1 MNSINYKKLL
11 KAIFT
16 LIFIVLTFIK
26 LFTVTLTSSVS
37 DISKLGALPKP
48 TLTSNTIIDK
58 DIDNYIKENNITVL
72 NEGGLDCFYLFD
84 LLYTLWWILLII
96 LILYLIMSKIKSIK

>member
-58 DIDNYIKENNITVL
+58 DIENYIKENNITVL
-72 NEGGLDCFYLFD
+72 NEGGLDYFYLFD
-84 LLYTLWWILLII
+84 FLYTLWWILLII
-96 LILYLIMSKIKSIK
+96 LILYLIMSKVKSIK